1 MKFHISYQVDDN
13 STHVSIQLKYLS
25 LLFRSITLRSSSP
38 PRISDFCI
46 TGAFLKICGEWWPSR
61 SRDWR
66 RTGIKIIQETSEPTD
81 CRIDRRLTAMQM
93 AIIKRVL
100 SKLKDG
106 KKIWLKGKICHL
118 ISFIYVIIK
127 EIDTTFVSG
136 LSNHIHWSSTTWSRL
151 TDRLSVRKVN
161 RIRDLG

>member
-1 MKFHISYQVDDN
+1 MTTLRMSQFNLNICLSFFVLLHFVLLLLLESRTSASRERSWRSVVSGDPLEVRTGGAQGLKSFRKPASQPTV
-13 STHVSIQLKYLS
+13 VSIVDWQQCK
-25 LLFRSITLRSSSP
+25 
-38 PRISDFCI
+38 
-46 TGAFLKICGEWWPSR
+46 WPS
-61 SRDWR
+61 
-66 RTGIKIIQETSEPTD
+66 
-81 CRIDRRLTAMQM
+81 
-93 AIIKRVL
+93 
-100 SKLKDG
+100 SKGYYPRLKDG